1 MSSGK
6 YGSGIGD
13 PSGCLETREARTSS
27 LTGATESDEVAIRR
41 AARTSPSS
49 ILEAI
54 RGARDLPSMAA
65 LGLTRGR
72 DINEVAL
79 EATAKVRKVAAALRM
94 ISASGVLGTE
104 GPQRG

>member
-1 MSSGK
+1 MLGNQGGQK
-6 YGSGIGD
+6 LLAD
-13 PSGCLETREARTSS
+13 MQAPC
-27 LTGATESDEVAIRR
+27 TESDEVAIRR

-104 GPQRG
+104 GPQRGRLWPRRCRRAS